1 LNNQRPREPLGEFDL
16 ELYKSLRAES
26 AVYLEKV
33 PALWLQ
39 KFILIGGLLA
49 FLLTQNESFEVVGD
63 GDAADSAFDVA
74 LLAIPVLAC
83 LLDAKIMEY
92 GLHARVI
99 SEFVENA
106 FPFERSKHWERTLW
120 GYSDRHF
127 ERQLVKLRSATTVLV
142 TVAPTTLIVMLDSIL
157 LYVRRENAWIM
168 IAGVVFSLAYM
179 SVAIFAVRMVWPSR
193 NVDPAHSS
201 GT

>member
-1 LNNQRPREPLGEFDL
+1 
-16 ELYKSLRAES
+16 
-26 AVYLEKV
+26 
-33 PALWLQ
+33 
-39 KFILIGGLLA
+39 
-49 FLLTQNESFEVVGD
+49 
-63 GDAADSAFDVA
+63 

-106 FPFERSKHWERTLW
+106 FPFERSKHWERTFL
-120 GYSDRHF
+120 GYSERHF

-168 IAGVVFSLAYM
+168 IAGVVLSLAYM
-179 SVAIFAVRMVWPSR
+179 RVAIFAVRMVWPSR